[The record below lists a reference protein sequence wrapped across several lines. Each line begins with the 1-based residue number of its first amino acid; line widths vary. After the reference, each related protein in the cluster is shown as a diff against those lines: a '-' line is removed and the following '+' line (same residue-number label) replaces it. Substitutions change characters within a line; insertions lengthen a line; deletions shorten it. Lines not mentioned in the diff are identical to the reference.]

1 MQLIGQV
8 KFVQIQR
15 ASLKAGQRPHSYYD
29 PAPLL
34 VVPRLLLGPGGVV
47 GLVSEGQEL
56 VDVHNLAHPESKSR
70 QGENGIS
77 LNFTGHYQA
86 MRAQFGAH
94 LVDGCAGENIL
105 IEADRVYALGDLGA
119 ELLIYRGDR
128 CVARLSDLLVAAPCV
143 EFSQFAQVS
152 DQPLGGAELRDVLQF
167 LNGGMRGFY
176 ARAASDPAD
185 ATVQPGDQV
194 FIGP

>member
-1 MQLIGQV
+1 MELIGQV
-8 KFVQIQR
+8 KLVQIQR

-34 VVPRLLLGPGGVV
+34 AVPLLRLVPVGVV
-47 GLVSEGQEL
+47 GQAGDRQEL
-56 VDVHNLAHPESKSR
+56 IDVHNAAHPESKSR

-105 IEADRVYALGDLGA
+105 IAADRVYALGDLGA
-119 ELLIYRGDR
+119 GLLIYRGDR
-128 CVARLSDLLVAAPCV
+128 CVARLADLLVAAPCV
-143 EFSQFAQVS
+143 EFSQFAQAG
-152 DQPLGGAELRDVLQF
+152 DQPLAAADLRATLDRKSTR
-167 LNGGMRGFY
+167 LN
-176 ARAASDPAD
+176 SSHSS
-185 ATVQPGDQV
+185 
-194 FIGP
+194 I